1 MKKLCLLILALI
13 LFAGCNE
20 SQEVQIHNG
29 LSLQQHQPSTI
40 HHNRIR
46 INTLRA
52 CECNGRAYLPS
63 SIEFAAFD

>member
-1 MKKLCLLILALI
+1 MKKLCLLILALT
-13 LFAGCNE
+13 LLDGCHE
-20 SQEVQIHNG
+20 SQEEQIHNE
-29 LSLQQHQPSTI
+29 LSLQPSII
-40 HHNRIR
+40 HHNPIS